1 LKIVSIDDIAEK
13 VDYGLTEKAKDEK
26 IGPKFLRITDI
37 QNNKVNWDTVPYCKC
52 DEKEFEKNKLEAGD
66 IVFARTGATTGKSFL
81 VKNLAYKAVYA
92 SYLIRLRLNT
102 DQVMPEFV
110 SYFFTSDKYWHQ
122 IYADSDGAT
131 LPSFNATKL
140 KALKIPLPSLSE
152 QKAIVEK
159 LDRAQRLIDIDK
171 KMLAKYDELIQ
182 SVFLEMFGDPVTN
195 PKGLKEKDFGELVD
209 ITGGYAFKSKNFL
222 DDESGVKVVKI
233 ANVHFIDLDWS
244 EVQYLPMESLKE
256 HENYSLKEGDILLAL
271 TRPIINSLD
280 AVKAVVVKESDLPA
294 LLNQRVARIR
304 VDSDEVTEDYITSF
318 IYTQHFKRQ
327 IEKYASTSLQPNVSN
342 KEVSKIKVLVPEID
356 QQRKF
361 SEIRQRILNERD
373 ALEMNQR
380 KSEELFSS
388 LVQGAFG

>member
-1 LKIVSIDDIAEK
+1 MKIVSIDDIAEK

-171 KMLAKYDELIQ
+171 EMLAKYDELIQ

-195 PKGLKEKDFGELVD
+195 PKGWEMNKLEDLTTKVGSGSTPRGGSKVYQDHGNIFIRSQNVLMNKMDLSDVAYISDEIHKGMKNTWVQENDVLLN
-209 ITGGYAFKSKNFL
+209 ITGASIGRVCVYNKSEAANVNQHVCILRTIQEKIKPFYLSHLISSKNYQ
-222 DDESGVKVVKI
+222 DKI
-233 ANVHFIDLDWS
+233 IGQQTGGTRQAFNMTQIKNFDIP
-244 EVQYLPMESLKE
+244 LPPPKEQLRFNEMLTKLKKE
-256 HENYSLKEGDILLAL
+256 IENM
-271 TRPIINSLD
+271 
-280 AVKAVVVKESDLPA
+280 
-294 LLNQRVARIR
+294 
-304 VDSDEVTEDYITSF
+304 
-318 IYTQHFKRQ
+318 
-327 IEKYASTSLQPNVSN
+327 
-342 KEVSKIKVLVPEID
+342 
-356 QQRKF
+356 KF
-361 SEIRQRILNERD
+361 D
-373 ALEMNQR
+373 MK